1 MINSKTSIEEIK
13 KYIKNHKKIPIKF
26 NIIWLDNDTKY
37 RINFILK
44 EILKKYNI
52 TKYTNDS
59 IYIIMELLSNAI
71 KARYLHVITIKTLK
85 NKFPNFVDKIE
96 NEKYFYDHNIMS
108 EYSNIIKDEESTKQ
122 LKEFIRLENKLIH
135 DIDNNI
141 EIDENKYAKLLS
153 YNDEI
158 KDKLTIKLI
167 AKLNKNHLE
176 FEIVNDAPL
185 TMISRTRIDSKRL
198 TFKEYYKNHLI
209 DKFFM
214 EQLDNTES
222 AGFGLALCDLRLF
235 NQNLEPHN
243 HLKIYDENH
252 KTHSKLIL
260 PIKKEF
266 SLIIYNKY

>member
-1 MINSKTSIEEIK
+1 MIDSKTNIEEIN
-13 KYIKNHKKIPIKF
+13 KYIKNHKKEPIKF
-26 NIIWLDNDTKY
+26 NITWLNNDSKK
-37 RINFILK
+37 RINYILE

-52 TKYTNDS
+52 TKYTNDC
-59 IYIIMELLSNAI
+59 IYIIMELIANAI
-71 KARYLHVITIKTLK
+71 KARYLHIITIRTLIER
-85 NKFPNFVDKIE
+85 FPEFVSKIE
-96 NEKYFYDHNIMS
+96 NNEYFDDYDIMS
-108 EYSNIIKDEESTKQ
+108 EYSNIIKDEESTSQ
-122 LKEFIRLENKLIH
+122 LKEFIKLENKLIK

-141 EIDENKYAKLLS
+141 EIDKNKYSKLLS
-153 YNDEI
+153 CDYELKKKLEI
-158 KDKLTIKLI
+158 NLI
-167 AKLNKNHLE
+167 IKLNKNNIE

-198 TFKEYYKNHLI
+198 TFKEYYSKNLI
-209 DKFFM
+209 EKFFT

-260 PIKKEF
+260 PIKKGF
-266 SLIIYNKY
+266 SLIDYNKY